1 MVTFDIKFLY
11 KLLSGDEV
19 EVQPLDNKVQVIF
32 DYSNNSE
39 FKQAEDLGIE
49 VYHINDKDENGEKV
63 AQ

>member
-32 DYSNNSE
+32 DYSNNLE
-39 FKQAEDLGIE
+39 FKKAEDQGIE